1 MRKKPLLAV
10 AVCTAALTGASAS
23 AAFASEVIGPPGSL
37 TPNEAALSHANS
49 ICVFSGLN
57 DNPGS
62 TNPEDP
68 GGIVQSYGFSFVSK
82 GLKAVVPSPGA
93 TVEDGG
99 CRGGGIRLTPAPASG
114 PTFIHPKPRR
124 LARTGSPP
132 PPSGVR
138 QPSGVSRL
146 ATR

>member
-23 AAFASEVIGPPGSL
+23 AAFASEVIGPPGSG
-37 TPNEAALSHANS
+37 TENVAATSHANS

-62 TNPEDP
+62 TNPKNP

-82 GLKAVVPSPGA
+82 GLKAAVPSPG
-93 TVEDGG
+93 ESCGPGSNLD
-99 CRGGGIRLTPAPASG
+99 RGTPP
-114 PTFIHPKPRR
+114 FK
-124 LARTGSPP
+124 
-132 PPSGVR
+132 
-138 QPSGVSRL
+138 
-146 ATR
+146 